1 MIGGDRQNTR
11 ETTADHSVTQSPDE
25 QHVSVSR
32 LLPSWFRNRYPPPE
46 PRRQFYLFIY
56 LFQFYL
62 FICLILERM
71 ARGEG
76 SEASAAGLLSSPD
89 EGPIGDVKVS
99 TGGPVGILIRLFLI
113 LFLFFCSTKRIVR

>member
-1 MIGGDRQNTR
+1 MNAQEKPVMIGGDRQNTR

-46 PRRQFYLFIY
+46 PRRQFYFS
-56 LFQFYL
+56 
-62 FICLILERM
+62 LILERM

-113 LFLFFCSTKRIVR
+113 FVFCFF